1 MKKVLVIGSGIS
13 GLTTAIECA
22 SRNIHVTMVSPF
34 PSERAQS
41 VLAAGGINAAL
52 DHKGEGDSIES
63 HIEDTLKGGCFIAG
77 REAVTGLCKTAPE
90 ILAVGSPTDAP
101 ATAALLPASRS

>member
-22 SRNIHVTMVSPF
+22 SAGMQVSLVSPF

-52 DHKGEGDSIES
+52 DHKDEQDSVES
-63 HIEDTLKGGCFIAG
+63 HIEDTLKGG
-77 REAVTGLCKTAPE
+77 
-90 ILAVGSPTDAP
+90 
-101 ATAALLPASRS
+101 